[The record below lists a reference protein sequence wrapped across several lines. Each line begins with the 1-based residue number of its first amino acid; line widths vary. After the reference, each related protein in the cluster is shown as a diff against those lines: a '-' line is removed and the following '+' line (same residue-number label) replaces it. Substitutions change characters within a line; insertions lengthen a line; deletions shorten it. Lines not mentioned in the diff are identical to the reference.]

1 MSGYGARREGL
12 PVRMVAGF
20 CGRAVEMGHSEVV
33 PQRTAPRWVG
43 QSNLFYRCQLS
54 PEKSGEK
61 VRFNMKNPITEE
73 VKDALYESA
82 SYDWDFDEEGDE
94 ILVLSYER
102 KDVERIADLFNVDFD
117 ALNNYWRTFL
127 GLEG

>member
-1 MSGYGARREGL
+1 
-12 PVRMVAGF
+12 
-20 CGRAVEMGHSEVV
+20 
-33 PQRTAPRWVG
+33 
-43 QSNLFYRCQLS
+43 
-54 PEKSGEK
+54 
-61 VRFNMKNPITEE
+61 MKNPITEE

-127 GLEG
+127 GLEE